1 MLTDEQI
8 EEIAKPYK
16 RPIGDHWS
24 YETGMH
30 EDNIDEF
37 ARDIEKAVLL
47 NVRADII
54 AAISIM
60 PDIPAK
66 RLLEDTLKELSA

>member
-1 MLTDEQI
+1 MLTDAQI

-16 RPIGDHWS
+16 RLMGDHWS

-47 NVRADII
+47 NVRAALIFCLTDNQTSVMIY
-54 AAISIM
+54 S
-60 PDIPAK
+60 
-66 RLLEDTLKELSA
+66 T

>member
-1 MLTDEQI
+1 M
-8 EEIAKPYK
+8 
-16 RPIGDHWS
+16 GDHWS

-60 PDIPAK
+60 PDIPTK
-66 RLLEDTLKELSA
+66 RLLEDTLKDLIA

>member
-1 MLTDEQI
+1 
-8 EEIAKPYK
+8 
-16 RPIGDHWS
+16 
-24 YETGMH
+24 MH

-60 PDIPAK
+60 PDIPTK
-66 RLLEDTLKELSA
+66 RLLEDTLKDLIA